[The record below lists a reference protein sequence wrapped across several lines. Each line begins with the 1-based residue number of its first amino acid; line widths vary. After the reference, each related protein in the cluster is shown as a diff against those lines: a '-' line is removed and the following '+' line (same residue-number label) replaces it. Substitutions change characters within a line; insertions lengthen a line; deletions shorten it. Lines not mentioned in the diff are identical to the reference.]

1 MLSKSL
7 MNTKSN
13 IITQFKNEIFSLQ
26 RFKTPLH
33 SAVLDVGL
41 QPIKNAFP
49 GAEFPL
55 GSIHEFL
62 CETIEDVAATNGFI
76 AGITSAFMRNGGV
89 AIWISPTRTIFPP
102 ALKSFGISP
111 EKVIFIDLQNEKEIL
126 WVIEEALKCDGLSAV
141 IGETRHLSLITSR
154 RLQLAV
160 EKSLVTGFIIRTNR
174 NNINATA
181 CTARWRVK
189 HLKTVSENHLPGVG
203 FPRFNIELL
212 KVRNGKPG
220 AWQLEWAAGK
230 FTHISNVAV
239 VIPQQQKKAG

>member
-1 MLSKSL
+1 

-76 AGITSAFMRNGGV
+76 AGITSAFMRNGRV

-111 EKVIFIDLQNEKEIL
+111 EKVIFIDLQNEKESL
-126 WVIEEALKCDGLSAV
+126 WVIEKALKCDGLSAV

-181 CTARWRVK
+181 CIARWRVK

-220 AWQLEWAAGK
+220 NWQLEWAAGK
-230 FTHISNVAV
+230 FRHISNVAV

>member
-1 MLSKSL
+1 

-62 CETIEDVAATNGFI
+62 CETIEDVAATNSFI

-141 IGETRHLSLITSR
+141 IGETCHLSLITSR
-154 RLQLAV
+154 RFQLAV
-160 EKSLVTGFIIRTNR
+160 EKSSVTGFIIRTNP

-220 AWQLEWAAGK
+220 TWQLEWAAGK

-239 VIPQQQKKAG
+239 VIPQQQKKVG

>member
-62 CETIEDVAATNGFI
+62 CETIEDVAATNSFI

-141 IGETRHLSLITSR
+141 IGETCHLSLITSR

-160 EKSLVTGFIIRTNR
+160 EKSSVTGFIIRTNP

>member
-7 MNTKSN
+7 NTKSN

-33 SAVLDVGL
+33 RAVLDVGL

-62 CETIEDVAATNGFI
+62 CETIEDVAVTNGFI

-89 AIWISPTRTIFPP
+89 AIWISPTRTIFPS
-102 ALKSFGISP
+102 ALKSFGITP

-160 EKSLVTGFIIRTNR
+160 EKSLVTGFIIRTNP

-189 HLKTVSENHLPGVG
+189 HLKTVSENLLPGVG

-239 VIPQQQKKAG
+239 KIPEQQKKAG